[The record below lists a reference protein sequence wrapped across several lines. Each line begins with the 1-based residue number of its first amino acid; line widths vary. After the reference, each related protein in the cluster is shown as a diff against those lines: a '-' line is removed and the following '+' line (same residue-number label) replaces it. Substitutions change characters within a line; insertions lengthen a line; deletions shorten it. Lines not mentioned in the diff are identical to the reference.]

1 MKAIVYHGPR
11 DFRVDDVPD
20 PKIDTAT
27 DAVVRIERTAICG
40 SDLHIYHGE
49 MLPVAGFYCYAEI
62 SQYCLAVVQRRKKYH
77 CKVARL

>member
-20 PKIDTAT
+20 PKIDAAT

-40 SDLHIYHGE
+40 SAESRI
-49 MLPVAGFYCYAEI
+49 AG
-62 SQYCLAVVQRRKKYH
+62 SG
-77 CKVARL
+77 